1 MDAGIPTTAA
11 DIMTSPVIAI
21 PPDTAAARIAELLRG
36 NRISAMPVVDAS
48 GHVLGLVSEF
58 DLLAKDGDTAES
70 LMTTAVISVSPA
82 TRIADLRQLL
92 VERRIR
98 RLPVLADGRL
108 VGIVSRGDVVSLLAT
123 EWVCGVC
130 GEPVHGPTPPE
141 KCPRCHAD
149 GSHFGLHE
157 QSPGT

>member
-11 DIMTSPVIAI
+11 DIMTSPVVAI
-21 PPDTAAARIAELLRG
+21 PADTPVARIAELLHG
-36 NRISAMPVVDAS
+36 NKISAMPVVDAS

-82 TRIADLRQLL
+82 TRISDLRQLL

-130 GEPVHGPTPPE
+130 GEPVHGQAPPE